1 MKLRATVLDSDNSE
15 ELSNFYKN
23 LLGWKKKVY
32 YMNDKYTIVYSDK
45 NEGTPLVFQDIP
57 NYKRPVWPSEDEKQ
71 QPMAHLDFLVKM
83 DDLDK
88 EIAHAI
94 SCGAKLADVQFSTE
108 WTVMID
114 PAGHPFCIITIP

>member
-1 MKLRATVLDSDNSE
+1 MKLRGTVLDSGNAE
-15 ELSNFYKN
+15 ELSNFYQN

-32 YMNDKYTIVYSDK
+32 HMDDKYIIVYSDK
-45 NEGTPLVFQDIP
+45 NETTSLVFQEIP

-71 QPMAHLDFLVKM
+71 QPMAHLDFFVKM
-83 DDLDK
+83 DELDK

-94 SCGAKLADVQFSTE
+94 SCGARLADNQFSSD

-114 PAGHPFCIITIP
+114 PAGHPFCLIVMH